1 MKKILIVDDSA
12 FTRGIHKQ
20 ILEKEGYETVEAA
33 SGAEALEKFEK
44 ENPDLVIMDLLMP
57 DMDGMEVIKKIL
69 EKHPDARTVICSTDK
84 QKARQ
89 KEAREIGVIEFL
101 TKPVGAEAM
110 NKALKKILVE
120 D

>member
-20 ILEKEGYETVEAA
+20 ILESVGYATLEAA
-33 SGAEALEKFEK
+33 DGAEALEKFEK
-44 ENPDLVIMDLLMP
+44 EKPDLAVVDLLMP
-57 DMDGMEVIKKIL
+57 DMDGIDVIKKIL
-69 EKHPDARTVICSTDK
+69 EMDPDAKTVICSTDK

-89 KEAREIGVIEFL
+89 KEATEAGVLGFL
-101 TKPVGAEAM
+101 IKPANAETMVAT
-110 NKALKKILVE
+110 LKSILK